1 MSKSVIERIN
11 RNILE
16 HKQTINK
23 PLEKC
28 KYDMGPIDELHHNSL
43 ERPKKLERF
52 KSRDRA
58 RTVKY
63 NRSSR
68 MINDNDENNDENN
81 EPVQINN
88 EIVQI
93 NNEIVQNNID
103 MRKPILK
110 IRIPKEKTVPIEQ
123 PIPILI
129 EQPIENVIRK
139 RKPKKD
145 KRVHTR
151 LMRELIQVSSE
162 CNRILN
168 NTKNEIDELLK
179 LVSETAKQNRE
190 DELNKNRGF
199 FSYLMSYFY

>member
-81 EPVQINN
+81 DETVQIDD
-88 EIVQI
+88 ET
-93 NNEIVQNNID
+93 VQNNID

-162 CNRILN
+162 CSRILN
-168 NTKNEIDELLK
+168 DTKNEIDELLK
-179 LVSETAKQNRE
+179 LVSDTAKQNRE